1 MNGRILTM
9 PAAIMLTAVITFI
22 CLIGIAE
29 AQPQGPEKLMI
40 GGSAEYQRKVREF
53 NRLNA
58 QQTELKAHIS
68 ALTTFLDEIL
78 NFQSSVAQITPPPSW
93 KTLAEIKSESEALAT
108 LQGDQKMNRFWDLHG
123 AATNSIQSFLDSVWN
138 RFRGLEDLVSTRG
151 GDRNRVV
158 TAISDPQVVR
168 RVSALNAEIG
178 STLKQIDVKW
188 NCGRFGSSTIA
199 TMAQAKLTEAL
210 EECFNKNQ
218 GFLKDGV
225 DEVKTKLE
233 GVLGNARNEIS
244 AEIQAEEAKLKAI
257 IPQRDQLEIDLA
269 SSTELDQKIFI
280 TAAIGFGVIMIAFI
294 GVPILYKENVQILIF
309 SNNMVLEVLTVFLL
323 ITTIMILGI
332 AQRISEDSL
341 GTLLGGI
348 SGYVLGRS
356 VAGATGNR
364 SGGQGGKNG
373 SPAQASTPQSGSRTG
388 ARKGKSVNT
397 A

>member
-1 MNGRILTM
+1 
-9 PAAIMLTAVITFI
+9 
-22 CLIGIAE
+22 
-29 AQPQGPEKLMI
+29 
-40 GGSAEYQRKVREF
+40 
-53 NRLNA
+53 
-58 QQTELKAHIS
+58 
-68 ALTTFLDEIL
+68 
-78 NFQSSVAQITPPPSW
+78 
-93 KTLAEIKSESEALAT
+93 
-108 LQGDQKMNRFWDLHG
+108 
-123 AATNSIQSFLDSVWN
+123 
-138 RFRGLEDLVSTRG
+138 
-151 GDRNRVV
+151 
-158 TAISDPQVVR
+158 
-168 RVSALNAEIG
+168 
-178 STLKQIDVKW
+178 
-188 NCGRFGSSTIA
+188 
-199 TMAQAKLTEAL
+199 MAQAKLTEAL